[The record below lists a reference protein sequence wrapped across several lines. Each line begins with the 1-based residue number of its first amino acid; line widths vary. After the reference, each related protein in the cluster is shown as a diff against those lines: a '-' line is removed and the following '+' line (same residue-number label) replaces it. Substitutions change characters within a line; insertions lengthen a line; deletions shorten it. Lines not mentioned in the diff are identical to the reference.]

1 METFRNLRA
10 EFFDWTELMSPAV
23 YNSHKKKNDG
33 DDSSSDESMLFNVA
47 PTKHADWA
55 SKVVIRSTLY
65 LLIGSLALLATNDLK
80 SVPSLML
87 LCLMSFL
94 TVKAL
99 LNMTQ
104 EQIYNSI
111 PDFVLRLTY
120 WVSFGFLA
128 GLVIV

>member
-1 METFRNLRA
+1 
-10 EFFDWTELMSPAV
+10 MSPAV
-23 YNSHKKKNDG
+23 YNSHKKKNDS
-33 DDSSSDESMLFNVA
+33 DDSSSEESMLVNVVPA
-47 PTKHADWA
+47 KHADWA

-65 LLIGSLALLATNDLK
+65 LLIGSLALLATSDLK
-80 SVPSLML
+80 SVPSLVL

-99 LNMTQ
+99 LSMTQ

-111 PDFVLRLTY
+111 PDLVLRLTY